1 MFVLHACAHFNTELI
16 RQMEKYDELLISVT
30 QAKICHFHIKLNF
43 RPMNPQLC
51 LLYKTEK
58 KKENSVFV
66 LNIHTHTASTL

>member
-43 RPMNPQLC
+43 RPMNPQL
-51 LLYKTEK
+51 LYKTEK